1 MYISLDGAGMLRSS
15 NLPSSKYEFEG
26 GELCVVL
33 EDLEDLE
40 DSDDA
45 RLDKSALGKRGL

>member
-1 MYISLDGAGMLRSS
+1 MLRSS
-15 NLPSSKYEFEG
+15 NLPSSKYVFEG
-26 GELCVVL
+26 GELCVVLEDLDDL